1 MSTGLV
7 RVIPALLALL
17 LSGGVQGEPW
27 RSREIAVSGG
37 IEALV
42 RHGRAVLVRTRMP
55 GAGGTRYQKVHRGPK
70 GLLLEALVDFD
81 IASPEWREDMLAD
94 GEVRF
99 GRAGIVEAWLAGP
112 TRRYDHAVLGDDIE
126 ASAVVAIDD
135 LRRRHR
141 FALPADKVFEDRL
154 ARVVD
159 MDGDGQNEIVV
170 VRSDLDLGAAL
181 VVLGL
186 VDGELRLLAETPP
199 IGLAHRWL
207 NPAGF
212 GDFDGDGRREVAIVV
227 TPHIG
232 GSLQI
237 YEFTRAGMR
246 REGSAPG
253 FSNHVMGSRE
263 LGLSAV
269 LDADGDGIDDLAL
282 PSADRRAIRIVGFS
296 GGNFREIARVA
307 HESRIVTAVRTVDFD
322 ADGRLELV
330 YGLADDRLVWTAPG
344 AAANT
349 KN

>member
-1 MSTGLV
+1 MSTCLF
-7 RVIPALLALL
+7 RVIPVLLALL
-17 LSGGVQGEPW
+17 SAGGVQGEPW
-27 RSREIAVSGG
+27 RSSEIRVSEG

-42 RHGRAVLVRTRMP
+42 RYGRAVLVRTRTP
-55 GAGGTRYQKVHRGPK
+55 GAGGARYQKIHRGANGPM
-70 GLLLEALVDFD
+70 LEPLVDFD
-81 IASPEWREDMLAD
+81 LASPEWRKGMLAD
-94 GEVRF
+94 GEVGF
-99 GRAGIVEAWLAGP
+99 GRAGIVAAWLAGP
-112 TRRYDHAVLGDDIE
+112 TTRYDHAVLGDGIE

-135 LRRRHR
+135 LRSRHR
-141 FALPADKVFEDRL
+141 FELAENQVFEDRL

-159 MDGDGQNEIVV
+159 MDGDGRNEIVV

-186 VDGELRLLAETPP
+186 VGGELRLLAETAP
-199 IGLAHRWL
+199 IGRAYRWL

-237 YEFTRAGMR
+237 FEFTRAGMR

-282 PSADRRAIRIVGFS
+282 PSADRRALRIVGFP
-296 GGNFREIARVA
+296 GGRFREIASVA
-307 HESRIVTAVRTVDFD
+307 HESPIATAIRTVDLD

-330 YGLADDRLVWTAPG
+330 YGLADDRLIWTAPG
-344 AAANT
+344 PATNT